1 MEKTQEAIRKLNYV
15 IWFIGVIS
23 IAVVLRKYFVQVQ
36 VIKDAVL
43 IISISY
49 ILYNINKLE
58 TK

>member
-43 IISISY
+43 IISIFY